1 MALSDR
7 EQQLF
12 EQLEKQL
19 EDEDPR
25 LAATLAAPAAPT
37 LSTRRIV
44 LGVLI
49 DFVGIVTVF
58 VGLMLPGL
66 APSIFVGVFGFAVMV
81 AGLHVALST
90 AGPKPPTPQW
100 LLPELRR

>member
-1 MALSDR
+1 MALSEH
-7 EQQLF
+7 EQKLF
-12 EQLEKQL
+12 DQLEKQL

-25 LAATLAAPAAPT
+25 LAATLATAAAPS

-49 DFVGIVTVF
+49 DFVGLLTVF
-58 VGLMLPGL
+58 VGVMLSGL

-81 AGLHVALST
+81 AGLHVALSA
-90 AGPKPPTPQW
+90 AGSKPPTPQW
-100 LLPELRR
+100 LLPELRS